1 MKISFWEKTFENDD
15 TFLFGAAPN
24 KTITEFE
31 QVFDKN
37 WSVLDVG
44 CGDGKNAIYLAENGF
59 FMNFMTQR
67 ANFGAKIAAFFL
79 LTQK

>member
-44 CGDGKNAIYLAENGF
+44 CGDGKNAIYQNNEMGRYRRGS
-59 FMNFMTQR
+59 TP
-67 ANFGAKIAAFFL
+67 
-79 LTQK
+79 